1 MPSSNV
7 RDDLP
12 SHYDRVAE
20 LRRVAAAV
28 IQRMGRIRPSGITP
42 RIKHTA
48 AERGRS
54 EQAKAKA
61 TAEPQQIEGALGT
74 TTAEFWQSGA
84 AARERDARPLSKD
97 L

>member
-12 SHYDRVAE
+12 SHYNRVAE

-28 IQRMGRIRPSGITP
+28 IQRMGRIRPSGVAP

-48 AERGRS
+48 TRHVRS

-61 TAEPQQIEGALGT
+61 TAEPQQIEGAVGT

-84 AARERDARPLSKD
+84 AARERDARPFGKD